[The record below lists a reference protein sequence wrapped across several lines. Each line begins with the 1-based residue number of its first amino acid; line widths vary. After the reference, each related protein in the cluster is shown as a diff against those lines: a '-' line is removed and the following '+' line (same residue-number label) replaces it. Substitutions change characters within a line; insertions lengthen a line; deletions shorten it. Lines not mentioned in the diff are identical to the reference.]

1 MQKGTTVKIYNEDQL
16 RKVFPFLRA
25 SKSFSFDAWVEQYGM
40 PNFPKYLEYTPIG
53 MGFTS
58 KPCNTWTRET
68 YEVIDFKDS
77 VFSK

>member
-1 MQKGTTVKIYNEDQL
+1 
-16 RKVFPFLRA
+16 
-25 SKSFSFDAWVEQYGM
+25 M
-40 PNFPKYLEYTPIG
+40 PNFPKYLEDTPAV